1 MKSFW
6 EKEFTCPFCGVVFRK
21 KMVFYDAVRV
31 RSRDPDLKPNYE
43 GVNPL
48 LYSVVSCP
56 NCYFSTLEDDFE
68 KIKLS
73 QEKRTKVEEVLKNLR
88 EKLKLEEREDHIESV
103 KRHTICALVYEAL
116 GDKKK
121 TAVSYLR
128 IAWLFRELGMRERER
143 WAMEESLRFFEEF
156 YRYSYYDDK
165 EEPMILFYLG
175 VLNQMLGKK
184 KEAAKWYE
192 LLIRKH
198 GDSSIYSKVGR
209 ERWQELRES

>member
-1 MKSFW
+1 M
-6 EKEFTCPFCGVVFRK
+6 
-21 KMVFYDAVRV
+21 
-31 RSRDPDLKPNYE
+31 KPNYE

-56 NCYFSTLEDDFE
+56 NCYFSTFDDDFG
-68 KIKLS
+68 KIKLIE
-73 QEKRTKVEEVLKNLR
+73 EKRVKVEGVLKKLR

-103 KRHTICALVYEAL
+103 KRHTICAFVYEAL

-121 TAVSYLR
+121 AAVSYLR
-128 IAWLFRELGMRERER
+128 IAWLFRELGMHERER

-156 YRYSYYDDK
+156 YRYSYYDDR

-184 KEAAKWYE
+184 REAAKWYE
-192 LLIRKH
+192 LLIRKY